1 MKVRVTILGKFP
13 KSRDFTLNE
22 YKGEYFIDEITEIQG
37 EVMDNLERVM
47 KGRMLG
53 FCVQQVSKDD

>member
-1 MKVRVTILGKFP
+1 MTTLGKFLR
-13 KSRDFTLNE
+13 SRDFTLNE
-22 YKGEYFIDEITEIQG
+22 YKGEHFIDEITEIQG

-53 FCVQQVSKDD
+53 FVVQQVSKEVK